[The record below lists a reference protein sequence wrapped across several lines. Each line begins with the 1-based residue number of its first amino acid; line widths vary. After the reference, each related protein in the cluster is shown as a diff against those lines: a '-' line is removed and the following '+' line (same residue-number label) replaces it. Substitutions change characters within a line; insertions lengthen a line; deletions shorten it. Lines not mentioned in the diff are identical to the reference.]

1 MLAKPEWGTKRI
13 CQSCTSKFYDFGR
26 LPIVC
31 PSCGTEYDPEAILK
45 SRRGRTASREKA
57 NKEAERARE
66 VKAATAEAEAEVAI
80 DDDAELEVAD
90 DDAAEPV
97 IEDTDDLGGDM
108 DEDLGD
114 VPVSKDEEES

>member
-31 PSCGTEYDPEAILK
+31 PSCGAEFDPEVILK
-45 SRRGRTASREKA
+45 SRRGRAATREKVT
-57 NKEAERARE
+57 KEVERARE
-66 VKAATAEAEAEVAI
+66 AEAAGAEAEVDTAL
-80 DDDAELEVAD
+80 DEEADLEVGD
-90 DDAAEPV
+90 DEATEAV

-114 VPVSKDEEES
+114 VPVTKDEEES